1 MTTRFRLQML
11 STLNYLEYSVN
22 RQDSGDIVILWDIAG
37 KKLKIKWLVSNWLVT
52 PMEQLL
58 LSTNITL

>member
-11 STLNYLEYSVN
+11 SILNYLEYSVN

-37 KKLKIKWLVSNWLVT
+37 KKLKIKGLVSNWLVT

>member
-11 STLNYLEYSVN
+11 SILNYLEYSVN
-22 RQDSGDIVILWDIAG
+22 RQDSGDIVILGDIAG
-37 KKLKIKWLVSNWLVT
+37 KKLKIKGLVRNCLVT

-58 LSTNITL
+58 LPTNITL